1 MLTLGTLQPLLA
13 EPLPIPPMCLA
24 GRIPPANATVNLD
37 TTAYTPD
44 LTLWPE
50 FHNGVA
56 AGLR

>member
-1 MLTLGTLQPLLA
+1 MGVRLDVVRVG
-13 EPLPIPPMCLA
+13 
-24 GRIPPANATVNLD
+24 GNATVNLD